1 MDFFNFSLLLLMIKS
16 ILVFCYKKKKYFSF
30 GMNNV
35 DLDFNLPLVSQKK
48 KKKILFCLLNYSIKK
63 KSKHNAKSP

>member
-1 MDFFNFSLLLLMIKS
+1 MIKS

-48 KKKILFCLLNYSIKK
+48 KKKDFILPLELFY
-63 KSKHNAKSP
+63 

>member
-1 MDFFNFSLLLLMIKS
+1 
-16 ILVFCYKKKKYFSF
+16 
-30 GMNNV
+30 MNNV

-63 KSKHNAKSP
+63 KSKHNAIMQKVLKIQNTVLNL